1 MEIIVGITGL
11 VIGGLI
17 GWLLNKSAQSSF
29 LQDVRTRLL
38 VEQEKSLGLA
48 SQLNEE
54 KKVASVERNKVLE
67 LSTVFSRTDADYK
80 NLQLKLAEQQKEME
94 GLQEKFTTQF
104 ENLANKIFEEKGKK
118 FADQNKINL
127 GEILNPLREKISD
140 FEKKVELTN
149 TESIKNHSA
158 LREQLTNLKELNQQ
172 ITKEASNLTR
182 ALKGDSKAQGNW
194 GEYIL
199 ESILEKSGLVKGRE
213 YFIQESLT
221 SEDGKRLQPDVV
233 IKLPDSKNLIID
245 SKVSLVA
252 YERFMSAD
260 DETERSVQLKQ
271 HILSL
276 RQHIKG
282 LSEKNYQTLYS
293 AGSLDFILLFVPIEP
308 AFSASVRYD
317 VEIFNDAFE
326 KNIVIVSP
334 STLIATLRT
343 ISSIWKQEFQ
353 NRNTVEIAKQA
364 TALYE
369 KFRGFT
375 EDLIEMG
382 NQLKRTQSSYEGAMN
397 KLSTGKGNLV
407 GSVEKIRL
415 LGLKPTKTI
424 DQRLVE
430 RADDNSDLVE

>member
-11 VIGGLI
+11 AIGGLI
-17 GWLLNKSAQSSF
+17 GWLLNKSAQSSV

-38 VEQEKSLGLA
+38 VEQEKSLGLV
-48 SQLNEE
+48 SQLDEE
-54 KKVASVERNKVLE
+54 KRIASVERSKVLE
-67 LSTVFSRTDADYK
+67 LSTVFSRTEADYK

-94 GLQEKFTTQF
+94 GLQEKFTAQF
-104 ENLANKIFEEKGKK
+104 ENLANKIFDEKGKK

-127 GEILNPLREKISD
+127 GEILNPLREKITD

-233 IKLPDSKNLIID
+233 IKLPDNKNLIID

-260 DETERSVQLKQ
+260 DETERSIQLKQ
-271 HILSL
+271 HIVSL

-353 NRNTVEIAKQA
+353 NRNTVEIARQA

-407 GSVEKIRL
+407 SSVEKIRL